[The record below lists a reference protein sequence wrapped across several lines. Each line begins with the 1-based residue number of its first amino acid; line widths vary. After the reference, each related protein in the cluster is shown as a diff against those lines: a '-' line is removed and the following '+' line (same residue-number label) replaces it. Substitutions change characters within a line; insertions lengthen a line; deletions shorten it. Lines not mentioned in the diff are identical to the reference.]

1 MLKWEIITL
10 NNHECVVFKEAK
22 YIVAMTTV
30 KPKLFSVL
38 WPNVER
44 KRMHYTLTGIY
55 RTEPITLNFL
65 LGTKG
70 VNVFYPFHLKHY
82 CAYLL
87 WQSIFRNTVN
97 TNIKR

>member
-70 VNVFYPFHLKHY
+70 VNVFLSFPPQTLLHLFTLAVSIQKY
-82 CAYLL
+82 C
-87 WQSIFRNTVN
+87 QH
-97 TNIKR
+97 

>member
-65 LGTKG
+65 LETKG
-70 VNVFYPFHLKHY
+70 VNVFFIL
-82 CAYLL
+82 
-87 WQSIFRNTVN
+87 STS
-97 TNIKR
+97 NITALIYSGSQYSEILSTLI